1 MIFSGNKSCF
11 LVSSSSVGRF
21 LPPGFHFSMPGGS
34 ITLFLPLSF
43 HFSLPGR
50 YHSGSFYPSNPT
62 FLFLGGSIPALSTPQ
77 IPLLP
82 FRAVVS
88 RLFLPLSF
96 HFSPPRRYQLDIFYH

>member
-1 MIFSGNKSCF
+1 MGGMIFSGNKSCF

-21 LPPGFHFSMPGGS
+21 LPPGFHFSMP
-34 ITLFLPLSF
+34 
-43 HFSLPGR
+43 
-50 YHSGSFYPSNPT
+50 
-62 FLFLGGSIPALSTPQ
+62 GGSIPALSTPQ